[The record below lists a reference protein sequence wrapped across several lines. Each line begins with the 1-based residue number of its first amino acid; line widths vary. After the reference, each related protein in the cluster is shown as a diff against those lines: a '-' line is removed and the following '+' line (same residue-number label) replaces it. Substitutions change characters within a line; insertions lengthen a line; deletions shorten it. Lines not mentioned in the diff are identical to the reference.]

1 MLYHF
6 SAHVCLSVPLAAE
19 VDVTAVDC
27 STLKVNYTVNP
38 LPYEGKNKV
47 SLQSFVVK
55 YQPIL
60 GGGSQVTRSVPL
72 NDKPADGVLCL
83 SGLRPETPYRVTYIV
98 EVNPGVQIVLPSDL
112 SDPKELN
119 TLRNCGQQVQQ
130 CNETISAREC
140 ELHLEYTLTAYRY
153 I

>member
-6 SAHVCLSVPLAAE
+6 SAHVCLSVSLAAE

-27 STLKVNYTVNP
+27 DTLKVSYTVNP
-38 LPYEGKNKV
+38 LPGGDENKA

-60 GGGSQVTRSVPL
+60 GGGSTVTKMVPL
-72 NDKPADGVLCL
+72 NRKFAEGVLCL
-83 SGLRPETPYRVTYIV
+83 SGLRPNTPYRVTYNV
-98 EVNPGVQIVLPSDL
+98 EVNPGMQIVLPSDL
-112 SDPKELN
+112 SDPKELL
-119 TLRNCGQQVQQ
+119 TLRSCGRQVQQ

-140 ELHLEYTLTAYRY
+140 ELHLQYTLAACRY